1 MKKKIFIS
9 LIIILFLLMIFGTIL
24 ILYFYERESRISL
37 MLDDVVVEYGNTY
50 NPKIE
55 ELIDLSKYSFINSQ
69 EIRIESNIENENDKD
84 YPAVGEYEINVHYK
98 NKTLK
103 QRVEVKDTIAPEISI
118 NNNIEIPY
126 GADLATYNF
135 KELINVSDLSEL
147 KEYNIDYSN
156 VNSNLSGEY
165 AAKVIIEDIYSN
177 KSEKEFKIIVNE
189 KKEDDEVGNKQANNV
204 ESSIT
209 DNKDKTTDSRK
220 YESIN
225 TNSSSKKDNNII
237 NNNTNKQTQDTT
249 PQTNNKLNDSYK
261 EEDVQ
266 LAPKTECIGN
276 NHKMESGNTGKWFDT
291 KEQADSY
298 YDAEIE
304 KWGKQWEKDEISKE
318 EYLKKCPYG
327 YEVWTCPQCQKWTI
341 NFYYR

>member
-55 ELIDLSKYSFINSQ
+55 ELIDLSKYSFINLQ

-84 YPAVGEYEINVHYK
+84 YPAVGEYEINVYYK

-126 GADLATYNF
+126 GADLSTYNF
-135 KELINVSDLSEL
+135 KELINVSDLSEIR
-147 KEYNIDYSN
+147 EYNIDYSN

-189 KKEDDEVGNKQANNV
+189 KKEDKIIDDVSNKQTNNTV
-204 ESSIT
+204 SST
-209 DNKDKTTDSRK
+209 KENEKKTTD
-220 YESIN
+220 
-225 TNSSSKKDNNII
+225 NNKNKPI
-237 NNNTNKQTQDTT
+237 NNNNSI
-249 PQTNNKLNDSYK
+249 TNNSNETQESNKNESNQ
-261 EEDVQ
+261 ET
-266 LAPKTECIGN
+266 PKQPVPERCINNN
-276 NHKMESGNTGKWFDT
+276 NHSMGVGNSGKWFSNKNEAIT
-291 KEQADSY
+291 Y
-298 YDAEIE
+298 YDNLISY
-304 KWGKQWEKDEISKE
+304 WGNLWESNKIDDATYDKN
-318 EYLKKCPYG
+318 CPVG
-327 YEVWTCPQCQKWTI
+327 YEVWSCMFCSKWTI